1 LLVLYAWVTFID
13 NERKNKTIPYS
24 GIVPKFFRKILETGK
39 IYSLA
44 HA

>member
-1 LLVLYAWVTFID
+1 MY
-13 NERKNKTIPYS
+13 TIPYS